1 MPQDQPPCPDQ
12 SRPWWG
18 NVLLTVVLFA
28 LSLSTQCVQR
38 DRQSE
43 ELKRQGRELGEI
55 KALLSQERR
64 SPRE

>member
-1 MPQDQPPCPDQ
+1 MPHDPHPCPDQ

-18 NVLLTVVLFA
+18 SMLLTVVLFA

-43 ELKRQGRELGEI
+43 ELKRQGREIGEI
-55 KALLSQERR
+55 KALLAERR
-64 SPRE
+64 TPRE

>member
-1 MPQDQPPCPDQ
+1 M
-12 SRPWWG
+12 
-18 NVLLTVVLFA
+18 TVVLFA

>member
-1 MPQDQPPCPDQ
+1 MPSEPPHCPDQ

-18 NVLLTVVLFA
+18 SMLLTVVLFA